1 MPSVLVLATGL
12 SLLIWLYLV
21 LFHGRFW
28 RGSERLTPASPTLS
42 TWPVIAAVVPARDEA
57 DVIARSL
64 GSILTQDYPGRLQVF
79 LVDDH
84 SSDGTA
90 QAAREAAARLGQD
103 ARLSIVTARDLPPG
117 WTGKLWAMSE
127 GLAQA
132 HRGERDA
139 DYIWLSDADIAY
151 DPDTLRHLVTKAEL
165 ERRDLVSLMA
175 ALFCQSAW
183 ERLLIP
189 PFIYFFQMLYPFPW
203 SNDPARRTAAAAGGC
218 MLVRATA
225 LRAIGGVEA
234 IKGALIDDCALARR
248 LKDLTLRGDPAAAG
262 GGIWLGLATGAR
274 SIRPY
279 RGLGDIWRMVARSA
293 YTQLRH
299 QPALLAGT
307 LAGMILVYLVPVLS
321 VLLYPWHGAPAAAS
335 MGAAAWLLMAVSA
348 WPTFRLYGQAPW
360 RALTLPIAATLYGIM
375 TFDSARRHWLGRGG
389 VWKGRVSG
397 ALARR
402 QSDL

>member
-1 MPSVLVLATGL
+1 MPSILSLAAGL
-12 SLLIWLYLV
+12 SLLIWLYLA
-21 LFHGRFW
+21 LLHGRFW
-28 RGSERLTPASPTLS
+28 HGFEHLGTPPPAVSS
-42 TWPVIAAVVPARDEA
+42 WPAVAVIVPARDEA

-64 GSILTQDYPGRLQVF
+64 TSILAQDYPGRLEVF

-90 QAAREAAARLGQD
+90 QAARAAAAQAGRE
-103 ARLSIVTARDLPPG
+103 ARLTIVTARELPPG
-117 WTGKLWAMSE
+117 WTGKLWALSE

-132 HRGERDA
+132 RATDPA
-139 DYIWLSDADIAY
+139 YIWLSDADIGY
-151 DPDTLRHLVTKAEL
+151 ESHILRGLVAKAQGEG
-165 ERRDLVSLMA
+165 RDLVSLMA
-175 ALFCQSAW
+175 MLSCRSAW

-189 PFIYFFQMLYPFPW
+189 PFVYFFQMLYPFPW

-218 MLVRATA
+218 ILVRAAA
-225 LRAIGGVEA
+225 LEAMGGVAA
-234 IKGALIDDCALARR
+234 IKDALIDDCALARR
-248 LKDLTLRGDPAAAG
+248 IKDLKTGGSSG
-262 GGIWLGLATGAR
+262 GGIWLGFDTGAR
-274 SIRPY
+274 SLRPY
-279 RGLGDIWRMVARSA
+279 RGLGDIWHMVARSA

-307 LAGMILVYLVPVLS
+307 LAATVLLYGAPCLGL
-321 VLLYPWHGAPAAAS
+321 LLYPWHGDGAAALL
-335 MGAAAWLLMAVSA
+335 GAAAWALMAATA

-360 RALTLPIAATLYGIM
+360 RALTLPLAGAFYGAM

-402 QSDL
+402 RTEL